1 MILPPVQEVERID
14 FAALPRPGRA
24 RFRLPVAAT
33 SEGTLLSLPVL
44 VIAGCTSAPRLVCV
58 SGVHGDEHE
67 GGTALLEVWDEVDP
81 AEMEGTLV
89 LVPTAN
95 PPAFR
100 AAARRSPHDLTDMNR
115 AFPGKVDG
123 NLTERLAYRLLH
135 DVVLGADLLLSMHGW
150 STGALVL
157 PYVEYPR
164 NSPVTSASLAA
175 ARAFGL
181 EMLEPLDWHPGLL
194 VAAANRAG
202 IPAIEPEVGGLGC
215 TLPER
220 RRIYTQGVRNL
231 MRHLGLLD
239 GSPEPPAHPVQ
250 VQRTEVYA
258 PEGGILRRHVEL
270 GAAVRTG
277 QPIASIV
284 DLAAT
289 PLVEVAAPVEGTVA
303 CIRLAASV
311 SAGDLLAL
319 IFTPLA

>member
-1 MILPPVQEVERID
+1 MSLPPVQEVERID
-14 FAALPRPGRA
+14 FATLPRPGRA

-33 SEGTLLSLPVL
+33 PEGTLLSLPVL
-44 VIAGCTSAPRLVCV
+44 VIAGRTPAPRLVCV
-58 SGVHGDEHE
+58 AGVHGDEHE

-100 AAARRSPHDLTDMNR
+100 AASRRSPHDLIDMNR
-115 AFPGKVDG
+115 AFPGKAEG
-123 NLTERLAYRLLH
+123 NLTERLAYRLFY

-150 STGALVL
+150 STGSLVM

-164 NSPVTSASLAA
+164 DAPVTPASLAA
-175 ARAFGL
+175 ARALGV
-181 EMLEPLDWHPGLL
+181 EMLEPLEWHPGLL

-231 MRHLGLLD
+231 MRHLGMIS
-239 GSPEPPAHPVQ
+239 GSPETPAHHLQ

-270 GAAVRTG
+270 GAVVRTG
-277 QPIASIV
+277 QPIGSIV

-289 PLVEVAAPVEGTVA
+289 PLAEIAAPVDGTIA
-303 CIRLAASV
+303 CIRLAASI
-311 SAGDLLAL
+311 SAGDLVAL
-319 IFTPLA
+319 VFTPLA

>member
-1 MILPPVQEVERID
+1 MILPPVQEVARVD

-33 SEGTLLSLPVL
+33 PEDTHLSLAVL
-44 VIAGCTSAPRLVCV
+44 VIAGRTPTPRLVCV
-58 SGVHGDEHE
+58 AGVHGDEHE
-67 GGTALLEVWDEVDP
+67 GGAALLELWDEIDP
-81 AEMEGTLV
+81 EEIDGTLV
-89 LVPTAN
+89 FVPTAN

-100 AAARRSPHDLTDMNR
+100 AAARRSPHDLADMNR
-115 AFPGKVDG
+115 VFPGKADG

-135 DVVLGADLLLSMHGW
+135 DIVVGADLLLSMHGW
-150 STGALVL
+150 STGSLVM

-164 NSPVTSASLAA
+164 DLPVTPASLAA
-175 ARAFGL
+175 ARAFGV
-181 EMLEPLDWHPGLL
+181 EILEPLDWQPGLL

-215 TLPER
+215 TVPER
-220 RRIYTQGVRNL
+220 RRIYTRGVRNL
-231 MRHLGLLD
+231 MRHLGML
-239 GSPEPPAHPVQ
+239 SSSVETPAKQVQ

-258 PEGGILRRHVEL
+258 PEGGVLRRHVEL
-270 GAAVRTG
+270 GAGVRGG

-289 PLVEVAAPVEGTVA
+289 PLAEITAPVDGTIA
-303 CIRLAASV
+303 CIRLAASIA
-311 SAGDLLAL
+311 AGDLLAL